1 MDFDLNAA
9 LNHSRASICASEAYP
24 QPTASLPS
32 PLKPPSGILV
42 DLPVKRPTTYYE
54 LPLELIARIGDNVP
68 VQDVKNFS
76 TVDRRT
82 YHAMQSRRRIYS
94 YWQRASQAVSLA
106 SVEKL
111 LEEMD
116 GTLSEPAQHI
126 EPIEALRQR
135 LQALPEADQVEAFKR
150 LFMAADRIPKEG
162 VQIQKAMTAMLS
174 SFPDDEQFE
183 LFDFVMAMAQKRRPD
198 DENVWPELADQLT
211 CFPGG
216 APEYLEG
223 YEALLAQL
231 PYLGDARQAEI
242 ITVLST
248 MLCDFDE
255 ANGYPSTKTS
265 ELYAILRERVL
276 QLSPSH
282 QGAPVGAMAAAVL
295 ALPETE
301 QSIRYAEMRNLAMSL
316 PDEQWGIA
324 LYRLPA
330 GFTVLPL
337 DRYAEEFQ
345 LLEFGL
351 ERVPLAQRVQ
361 AASGLLDRVFHMDD
375 MLAKRVWQRALGLLD
390 GTEEAKLFEFL
401 NEIKAM
407 GVTSSLREDNWRIAV
422 DSIMSFMERNRFS
435 EQACSRFIEILP
447 SLKIYLY

>member
-1 MDFDLNAA
+1 M
-9 LNHSRASICASEAYP
+9 
-24 QPTASLPS
+24 
-32 PLKPPSGILV
+32 
-42 DLPVKRPTTYYE
+42 
-54 LPLELIARIGDNVP
+54 
-68 VQDVKNFS
+68 
-76 TVDRRT
+76 
-82 YHAMQSRRRIYS
+82 
-94 YWQRASQAVSLA
+94 
-106 SVEKL
+106 
-111 LEEMD
+111 
-116 GTLSEPAQHI
+116 
-126 EPIEALRQR
+126 
-135 LQALPEADQVEAFKR
+135 
-150 LFMAADRIPKEG
+150 
-162 VQIQKAMTAMLS
+162 
-174 SFPDDEQFE
+174 
-183 LFDFVMAMAQKRRPD
+183 
-198 DENVWPELADQLT
+198 
-211 CFPGG
+211 
-216 APEYLEG
+216 
-223 YEALLAQL
+223 
-231 PYLGDARQAEI
+231 
-242 ITVLST
+242 
-248 MLCDFDE
+248 
-255 ANGYPSTKTS
+255 
-265 ELYAILRERVL
+265 
-276 QLSPSH
+276 
-282 QGAPVGAMAAAVL
+282 
-295 ALPETE
+295 
-301 QSIRYAEMRNLAMSL
+301 AMSL